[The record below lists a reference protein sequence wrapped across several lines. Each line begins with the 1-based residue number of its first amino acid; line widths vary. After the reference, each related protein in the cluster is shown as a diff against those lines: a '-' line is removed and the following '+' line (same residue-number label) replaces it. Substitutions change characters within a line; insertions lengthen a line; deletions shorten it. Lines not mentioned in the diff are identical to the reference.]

1 MTTHFNIYSWFI
13 ILIVSG
19 HGILGTNGRILKSM
33 EKQEVDHNKVSVS
46 IVGEKKVEFP
56 PHAAG
61 QSQEYGRSTPE
72 SVTDFRPTTP
82 GNSPGAGH
90 SFVEHSAPAVPESG
104 SGSSD
109 DFRPTGPGHSPGGGH
124 SKDGHIATPNA

>member
-1 MTTHFNIYSWFI
+1 MTE
-13 ILIVSG
+13 
-19 HGILGTNGRILKSM
+19 GRLLKSM
-33 EKQEVDHNKVSVS
+33 QKQELDGVPSASLPVA
-46 IVGEKKVEFP
+46 EKKVVFP
-56 PHAAG
+56 
-61 QSQEYGRSTPE
+61 QSQGHGKSEPD

-90 SFVEHSAPAVPESG
+90 SFTEHRLDTQSVATSDAPAVPESG
-104 SGSSD
+104 AGNSD